1 MLSVEFWI
9 VAVGDF
15 ELLSFE
21 LWVVDF
27 EFWFWAGRW
36 IIQNWTIQNA
46 LAHNSKLKIQNSK
59 FQMSYMPFVAR
70 PAPIHRH
77 ALCFE
82 LRILIKI
89 FPRVILC
96 LVSHLSLPGVLLAS
110 VVLRVRLKR
119 RNLVEVFVFFTA
131 HISYVNYL
139 LSYRCFV
146 THLSNPSMGTFLP
159 RAEPFDRIVRTFW
172 WNRPN
177 LRFLKELTLLMKR
190 ANSFDEISQLSIFSS
205 G

>member
-1 MLSVEFWI
+1 MLCACCIFEFWVLNFEFWI

-59 FQMSYMPFVAR
+59 FQMSYMPFVAS

-77 ALCFE
+77 ALCLE
-82 LRILIKI
+82 LRVLIKI
-89 FPRVILC
+89 FPSIILRLVGLLRLPRVM
-96 LVSHLSLPGVLLAS
+96 LSC

-119 RNLVEVFVFFTA
+119 RHLVEIFVSVVA
-131 HISYVNYL
+131 HVL
-139 LSYRCFV
+139 FLCCFV
-146 THLSNPSMGTFLP
+146 SS
-159 RAEPFDRIVRTFW
+159 VV
-172 WNRPN
+172 
-177 LRFLKELTLLMKR
+177 
-190 ANSFDEISQLSIFSS
+190 ISPVS
-205 G
+205 

>member
-1 MLSVEFWI
+1 VLSVEFWI

-59 FQMSYMPFVAR
+59 FQMSHMPFIAR
-70 PAPIHRH
+70 PALIHRH
-77 ALCFE
+77 ALCLE
-82 LRILIKI
+82 LRVLIEI
-89 FPRVILC
+89 FPRVILR
-96 LVSHLSLPGVLLAS
+96 LVSLLRLPGVMLAS

-119 RNLVEVFVFFTA
+119 WNLVEVFVSFIA
-131 HISYVNYL
+131 HVLFLCY
-139 LSYRCFV
+139 FV
-146 THLSNPSMGTFLP
+146 S
-159 RAEPFDRIVRTFW
+159 
-172 WNRPN
+172 
-177 LRFLKELTLLMKR
+177 
-190 ANSFDEISQLSIFSS
+190 
-205 G
+205 